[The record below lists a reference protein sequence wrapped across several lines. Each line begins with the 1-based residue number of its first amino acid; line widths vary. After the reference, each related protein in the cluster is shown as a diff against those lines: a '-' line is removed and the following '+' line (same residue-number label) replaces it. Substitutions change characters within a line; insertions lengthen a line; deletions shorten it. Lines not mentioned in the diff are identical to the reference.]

1 MEIILYTIGCPKCN
15 ILKYKLKEKGV
26 NFKIVDDIDEMEK
39 LDIISAPQLFNGE
52 KLMDY
57 DEAILWL
64 NNIN

>member
-15 ILKYKLKEKGV
+15 ILKDKLKEKGV

-57 DEAILWL
+57 DEAIMWL

>member
-15 ILKYKLKEKGV
+15 ILKTKLKEKGV

-57 DEAILWL
+57 DEAMLWL
-64 NNIN
+64 NNVN